1 MGINGALT
9 SLCINGLLAAI
20 NGDLYAV
27 MQRLIICLSAVYLAR
42 VPRKNENPFVHINYF
57 SYLYALICIMQ
68 IMYL

>member
-27 MQRLIICLSAVYLAR
+27 MQRLIICLSAVYLLYIWR
-42 VPRKNENPFVHINYF
+42 VSPAKMKIH
-57 SYLYALICIMQ
+57 LYISITFR
-68 IMYL
+68 IFTP